1 MTWQVNPIRYL
12 RRSFGSSTIF
22 FSTRISNFPWHLGDQ
37 QLSARNCGKAMLRH
51 GEYLDHYSPNQ
62 YMWRHGSPVC
72 TLQCTMRLDMKD
84 QMCDLRRRHSQTSLQ
99 ILWERSGG
107 NGVFPPALPS
117 VLNLWVSALLS
128 THKSDPTLICLVLST
143 DTKRLYNTIAIF
155 KQHSERQACSLQL
168 LWGKSSTSGISP
180 IICIYGP

>member
-1 MTWQVNPIRYL
+1 MTWQVNPISYL

-22 FSTRISNFPWHLGDQ
+22 SSTRISNFPWYLGDQ

-72 TLQCTMRLDMKD
+72 TLQCSWGLIWRT
-84 QMCDLRRRHSQTSLQ
+84 QCDLRRRHSQISLQ

-117 VLNLWVSALLS
+117 VLNLWVSAVLS

-143 DTKRLYNTIAIF
+143 DTKRLYNTYITNLQCKTVF
-155 KQHSERQACSLQL
+155 KYHSERQAGTKHPRSLQL
-168 LWGKSSTSGISP
+168 L
-180 IICIYGP
+180 